1 MYRKPFFVI
10 YKLVIITK
18 KKTWCVNSIQAN
30 LEKENQF
37 VKNSTFMA
45 KVDCSLK

>member
-1 MYRKPFFVI
+1 MYKKPFFVI

-18 KKTWCVNSIQAN
+18 KKQCVNSIQAN